1 MDELV
6 TDLIKEGKTNLFFFF
21 LREMS
26 HDTREVS

>member
-6 TDLIKEGKTNLFFFF
+6 TDLIKEGKTNLFFF